1 MKEKM
6 RQRYMKFDKS
16 DIDKLIMKSIKQ
28 SVKDKMIAPEI
39 DYNIDGSIIV
49 TWIEDVL
56 NVKEKIE

>member
-1 MKEKM
+1 
-6 RQRYMKFDKS
+6 
-16 DIDKLIMKSIKQ
+16 MKSIKQ

-56 NVKEKIE
+56 NVDGEVKYGTQ